1 MWAYIFIHLFSYI
14 YQVTILKENKSAFV
28 HFLTLKKENNG
39 QFFDSRTARPFGKTS
54 DSEQKGIDF

>member
-1 MWAYIFIHLFSYI
+1 
-14 YQVTILKENKSAFV
+14 LKENKSAFV
-28 HFLTLKKENNG
+28 HFVTLKKENNG